1 VRLSRGV
8 QKYLS
13 EKAAAAVQALLPESA
28 GGELSAVCPWAD
40 QVRWHYHWSSPLHYV
55 NTPQVCNFKYS
66 RMAPLSSLDSFPFPF
81 HLSPAPCSPR
91 SCVNGSGFNCDP
103 LIALGQF
110 TSQKRA
116 LLKCWVAT
124 LLGAILQ

>member
-1 VRLSRGV
+1 MRLSRGV

-55 NTPQVCNFKYS
+55 NTPQVCNFKFS
-66 RMAPLSSLDSFPFPF
+66 RNVPFSSPRLIRFSF
-81 HLSPAPCSPR
+81 HLISPQLHARRGLVCEWFG
-91 SCVNGSGFNCDP
+91 V
-103 LIALGQF
+103 
-110 TSQKRA
+110 
-116 LLKCWVAT
+116 
-124 LLGAILQ
+124 